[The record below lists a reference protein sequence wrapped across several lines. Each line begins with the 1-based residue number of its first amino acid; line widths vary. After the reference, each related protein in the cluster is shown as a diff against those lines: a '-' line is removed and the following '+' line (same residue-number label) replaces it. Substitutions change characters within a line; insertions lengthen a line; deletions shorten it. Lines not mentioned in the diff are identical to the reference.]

1 MNSAP
6 VVESRRPSV
15 GRLIG
20 FLILLVGVSWALGA
34 FAAFP
39 LVLSPPDKAML
50 KIAFRHVAAFQ
61 RGARALSQEELE
73 KLPRHMRPQNQERS
87 RTGTRVD
94 TLLLVELDGQ
104 RLLQNTY
111 RPSGLRH
118 DGPTF
123 AYEEVSVPTGRH
135 RLKAILTEA
144 AKGTGDDQQR
154 RSWRLDEEAEIR
166 PRQVVLIEFSEEAGL
181 SVR

>member
-1 MNSAP
+1 MTAP

-20 FLILLVGVSWALGA
+20 FLMLLVGVSWALGA

-50 KIAFRHVAAFQ
+50 KVAFRHVAAFQ

-94 TLLLVELDGQ
+94 TVVLVDLDGR
-104 RLLQNTY
+104 RLLQKTY

-123 AYEEVSVPTGRH
+123 AYEEVAVPPGRY
-135 RLKAILTEA
+135 RLKAMLAEA
-144 AKGTGDDQQR
+144 AKGVEDSEQR
-154 RSWRLDEEAEIR
+154 RSWQLEGEVDIR
-166 PRQVVLIEFSEEAGL
+166 PRQVLLIDFSEEAGL

>member
-1 MNSAP
+1 MTAP

-94 TLLLVELDGQ
+94 TVVLVDLDG
-104 RLLQNTY
+104 RHLLQKTY

-123 AYEEVSVPTGRH
+123 AYEEVAVPPGRY
-135 RLKAILTEA
+135 RLKAMLAET
-144 AKGTGDDQQR
+144 AKGVEDGEQR
-154 RSWRLDEEAEIR
+154 RLWRLEDEVDIR
-166 PRQVVLIEFSEEAGL
+166 PRQVLLIDFSEEAGL

>member
-20 FLILLVGVSWALGA
+20 FLMLLVGVSWALGA

-50 KIAFRHVAAFQ
+50 KVAFRHVAAFQ

-94 TLLLVELDGQ
+94 TVVLVDLDGR
-104 RLLQNTY
+104 RLLQKTY

-123 AYEEVSVPTGRH
+123 AYEEVAVPPGRY
-135 RLKAILTEA
+135 RLKAMLAEA
-144 AKGTGDDQQR
+144 AKSVEDGKQR
-154 RSWRLDEEAEIR
+154 RLWQIEEEVDIR
-166 PRQVVLIEFSEEAGL
+166 PRQVLLIDFSEEAGL

>member
-39 LVLSPPDKAML
+39 LMLSAPDKAML
-50 KIAFRHVAAFQ
+50 KVAFKHVTTFQ
-61 RGARALSQEELE
+61 REGRALSHEELE

>member
-1 MNSAP
+1 MTAP
-6 VVESRRPSV
+6 DVESRRPSV

-94 TLLLVELDGQ
+94 TVVLVDLDG
-104 RLLQNTY
+104 RHLLQKTY

-123 AYEEVSVPTGRH
+123 AYEEVAVPAGRY

-144 AKGTGDDQQR
+144 AKGTGDGKQR
-154 RSWRLDEEAEIR
+154 RLWQLEEEVDIR
-166 PRQVVLIEFSEEAGL
+166 PRQVLLIDFSEEAGL

>member
-1 MNSAP
+1 MTAP

-39 LVLSPPDKAML
+39 LMLSAPDKAML

-61 RGARALSQEELE
+61 REGRALSQEELE

-94 TLLLVELDGQ
+94 TVVLVDLD
-104 RLLQNTY
+104 LLQKTY

-123 AYEEVSVPTGRH
+123 AYEEVAVPPGRY
-135 RLKAILTEA
+135 RLKAMLAEA

-154 RSWRLDEEAEIR
+154 RLWQLEDEVNIR
-166 PRQVVLIEFSEEAGL
+166 SHQVILIDFSEEAGL

>member
-20 FLILLVGVSWALGA
+20 FLMLLVGVSWALGA

-50 KIAFRHVAAFQ
+50 KVAFRHVAAFQ

-94 TLLLVELDGQ
+94 TVVLVDLDGR
-104 RLLQNTY
+104 RLLQKTY

-123 AYEEVSVPTGRH
+123 AYEEVAVPPGRY
-135 RLKAILTEA
+135 RLKAMLAEA
-144 AKGTGDDQQR
+144 AKGVEDGEQR
-154 RSWRLDEEAEIR
+154 RSWQLEGEVDIR
-166 PRQVVLIEFSEEAGL
+166 PRQVLLIDFSEEAGL

>member
-20 FLILLVGVSWALGA
+20 FLMLLVGVSWALGA

-50 KIAFRHVAAFQ
+50 KVAFRHVAAFQ

-94 TLLLVELDGQ
+94 TVVLVDLDG
-104 RLLQNTY
+104 RHLLQKTY

-123 AYEEVSVPTGRH
+123 AYEEVAVPPGRY
-135 RLKAILTEA
+135 RLKAMLAEA
-144 AKGTGDDQQR
+144 AKGVEDGEQR
-154 RSWRLDEEAEIR
+154 RSWQLEGEVDIR
-166 PRQVVLIEFSEEAGL
+166 PRQVLLIDFSEEAGL

>member
-1 MNSAP
+1 MTAP

-20 FLILLVGVSWALGA
+20 FLMLLVGVSWALGA

-50 KIAFRHVAAFQ
+50 KVAFRHVAAFQ

-94 TLLLVELDGQ
+94 TVVLVDLDG
-104 RLLQNTY
+104 RHLLQKTY

-123 AYEEVSVPTGRH
+123 AYEEVAVPPGRY
-135 RLKAILTEA
+135 RLKAMLAET
-144 AKGTGDDQQR
+144 AKGVEDGEQR
-154 RSWRLDEEAEIR
+154 RLWRLEDEVDIR
-166 PRQVVLIEFSEEAGL
+166 PRQVLLIDFSEEAGL

>member
-1 MNSAP
+1 MTAP

-39 LVLSPPDKAML
+39 LMLSAPHDGVLKV
-50 KIAFRHVAAFQ
+50 AFKHVTTFQ
-61 RGARALSQEELE
+61 REGRALSREELE
-73 KLPRHMRPQNQERS
+73 KLPRHMRPQSPERS

-94 TLLLVELDGQ
+94 TVLLVELDGQ

-123 AYEEVSVPTGRH
+123 AYEEVSVPAGRH

-144 AKGTGDDQQR
+144 AKGTGEDQQR
-154 RSWRLDEEAEIR
+154 RSWRLEDEVNIR
-166 PRQVVLIEFSEEAGL
+166 SHQVILIDFSEEAGL

>member
-1 MNSAP
+1 MTAP

-20 FLILLVGVSWALGA
+20 ILILLVGVSWALGA

-39 LVLSPPDKAML
+39 LMLSAPDKAML

-61 RGARALSQEELE
+61 REGRALSQEELE
-73 KLPRHMRPQNQERS
+73 KLPLHMRPQNQERS

-94 TLLLVELDGQ
+94 TVLLVELDGQ
-104 RLLQNTY
+104 SLLQKTY

-154 RSWRLDEEAEIR
+154 RSWRLEDEVDIR
-166 PRQVVLIEFSEEAGL
+166 PRQVLLIDFSEEAGL

>member
-20 FLILLVGVSWALGA
+20 FLMLLVGVSWALGA

-50 KIAFRHVAAFQ
+50 KVAFRHVAAFQ
-61 RGARALSQEELE
+61 RGARALSHEELE
-73 KLPRHMRPQNQERS
+73 KLPLHMRPQNQERS

-94 TLLLVELDGQ
+94 TVLLVELDGQ
-104 RLLQNTY
+104 SLLQKTY

-123 AYEEVSVPTGRH
+123 AYEEVAVPPGRY
-135 RLKAILTEA
+135 RLKAMLAEA

-154 RSWRLDEEAEIR
+154 RLWQDRKS
-166 PRQVVLIEFSEEAGL
+166 VV
-181 SVR
+181 

>member
-39 LVLSPPDKAML
+39 LMLSAPHEGVLKV
-50 KIAFRHVAAFQ
+50 AFKHVTTFQ
-61 RGARALSQEELE
+61 REGRALSREELE

-94 TLLLVELDGQ
+94 AVLLVSLDG
-104 RLLQNTY
+104 RHLLQKTY
-111 RPSGLRH
+111 RPGGLRH

-123 AYEEVSVPTGRH
+123 AYEEVAVPAGRY
-135 RLKAILTEA
+135 RLKAMLAEA
-144 AKGTGDDQQR
+144 AKGVEDGEQR
-154 RSWRLDEEAEIR
+154 RLWQLEDEVDIR
-166 PRQVVLIEFSEEAGL
+166 PRQVLLIEFSEEAGL

>member
-20 FLILLVGVSWALGA
+20 FLMLLVGVSWALGA

-50 KIAFRHVAAFQ
+50 KVAFRHVAAFQ

-94 TLLLVELDGQ
+94 TVVLVDLDGR
-104 RLLQNTY
+104 RLLQKTY

-123 AYEEVSVPTGRH
+123 AYEEVAVPPGRY
-135 RLKAILTEA
+135 RLKAMLAEA
-144 AKGTGDDQQR
+144 AKGVEDGEQR
-154 RSWRLDEEAEIR
+154 RLWRLEEEVDIR
-166 PRQVVLIEFSEEAGL
+166 PRQVLLIDFSEEAGL